1 MEKYLKEIAEN
12 TSSRPSFQVV
22 LTGNDSRLRSIFIPP
37 LTAGC
42 RYEIALV
49 SLETYYSFPNIDE
62 RNNRIKVFSKK
73 WIEVIIP
80 TGCYELKA
88 INNEVK
94 RQVVDK
100 GGKKDD
106 ITLSPNLNTFKCE
119 MTLGV
124 GIKVDFTESNSLRT
138 VLGFE
143 PEIYTKK
150 LNISQ
155 HTVNIMRVNSILVCC
170 DLIGSSYINGRQQ
183 PISFTFFPDVEPGEK
198 IVMRPKILIYLPI
211 TLDIIPQMTVWLT
224 DQDNT
229 ALDIRGEKLT
239 IKYHIRSC

>member
-1 MEKYLKEIAEN
+1 MEKYLKEIVEN
-12 TSSRPSFQVV
+12 TASRTSFQVV
-22 LTGNDSRLRSIFIPP
+22 LSGNDSRLKSTFIPP

-42 RYEIALV
+42 RHEIALV

-62 RNNRIKVFSKK
+62 NNNKIKVFSKN
-73 WIEVIIP
+73 WIEVVIP

-88 INNEVK
+88 INKEVQ
-94 RQVVDK
+94 RQVLDK

-106 ITLSPNLNTFKCE
+106 VTLAPNLNTFKCE
-119 MTLGV
+119 MTLNAGV
-124 GIKVDFTESNSLRT
+124 KVDFTENSLCT

-150 LNISQ
+150 WNISQ

-198 IVMRPKILIYLPI
+198 IVMHPTTLIYLPI

-224 DQDNT
+224 DQDNK
-229 ALDIRGEKLT
+229 LLELRGEKLT